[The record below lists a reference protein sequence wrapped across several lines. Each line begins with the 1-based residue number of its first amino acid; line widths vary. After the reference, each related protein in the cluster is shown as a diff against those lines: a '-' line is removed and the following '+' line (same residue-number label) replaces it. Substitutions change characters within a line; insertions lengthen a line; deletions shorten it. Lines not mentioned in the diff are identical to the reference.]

1 MRLSRASRTSSQR
14 LGSNNL
20 TEASAAS
27 SRAARADKAIA
38 AWGSLGGNFKE
49 VFRENKYGY
58 SKEQL
63 RNAAIA
69 CTTQAKALR
78 SLSEE
83 QVATRFANMAPQQL
97 LSIVMLVYPNL
108 NRGNIFNE
116 FALTSP
122 NEAVFFVKPYF
133 APPFIDSK
141 DKMVGRTDLQDGFAD
156 YFSDENLSNDDGKS
170 LIESFEYR
178 QANELANAAN
188 ANLATAGG
196 NTVYGASFQVKQT
209 AVGIF
214 TYKFGYGADGGQEPT
229 GNVPTDCFNQ
239 PLKFTGALNAVVGSE
254 FGEAG
259 EKYIDGYTQVY
270 YNGSDRN
277 LLAIQHPTTKE
288 FLLTADAEK
297 FGIKSVKLE
306 NGQLT
311 LEAKD
316 PNKFKL
322 VANAPAKV
330 DETADKS
337 AEEIVD
343 LIKTYTGMDV
353 TLEEVNAIGKNYKEY
368 KSSFDFNKVAV
379 YEYEFDAENG
389 LTCPIAVSA
398 FGRFNAETDYNG
410 EHLGEVQLKPTMHRF
425 NPRRTSIGVS
435 WTQLTDLILET
446 GYDLDAQSILVEA
459 ASQTIN
465 SQLDYQAVKMAVGL
479 ARTNKLTKGP
489 NKGKPFQVT
498 FDASYSTA
506 TATSGGTKDS
516 YMDNAQTF
524 TSAIATMSSML
535 YNELQRGAIT
545 HLVCGLDVATYIQLL
560 GGYTNKGKQSPAGV
574 YKFGELDGIQ
584 LFVAPTDIIPTNEA
598 LAVYKND
605 RVDNDV
611 AMSFGTLLPLTSTGV
626 IQRKNFYQEVGIATY
641 GDVGVFNK
649 KYLGIIKVTGL
660 KDSVLK

>member
-1 MRLSRASRTSSQR
+1 MRLSRASRTGSQR

-141 DKMVGRTDLQDGFAD
+141 DKMVGRTDLQDGFAE

-178 QANELANAAN
+178 QANELANAA
-188 ANLATAGG
+188 
-196 NTVYGASFQVKQT
+196 QVKAGKVAAADPSST
-209 AVGIF
+209 AYTATLTVTKEVGGTF
-214 TYKFGYGADGGQEPT
+214 KYTFKGDSGYTSGFGNAAD
-229 GNVPTDCFNQ
+229 NK
-239 PLKFTGALNAVVGSE
+239 LKFAGTLNAVVGSE

-277 LLAIQHPTTKE
+277 LLAIQHPSTKE

-297 FGIKSVKLE
+297 FGIKSISLE
-306 NGQLT
+306 NGT
-311 LEAKD
+311 LNITAQTGKTFELMDAAK
-316 PNKFKL
+316 
-322 VANAPAKV
+322 ANV
-330 DETADKS
+330 DVEDTGNS
-337 AEEIVD
+337 AEDIVNV
-343 LIKTYTGMDV
+343 IKEYTGLDV
-353 TLEEVNAIGKNYKEY
+353 SVEEVKSIGTNGKAYTF
-368 KSSFDFNKVAV
+368 SVDFNKAAV
-379 YEYEFDAENG
+379 YKYVDVNG
-389 LTCPIAVSA
+389 ITCPIAVSA

-626 IQRKNFYQEVGIATY
+626 IQRKNFYSEVGIATY

>member
-1 MRLSRASRTSSQR
+1 MRLSRASRTGSQR
-14 LGSNNL
+14 LSSNNL
-20 TEASAAS
+20 TEASAAN

-178 QANELANAAN
+178 QANELANAAQVK
-188 ANLATAGG
+188 AGKVTAADPSATAYTATLTVKKEATGG
-196 NTVYGASFQVKQT
+196 TFEYTFTGSGGYT
-209 AVGIF
+209 AG
-214 TYKFGYGADGGQEPT
+214 FGTAAD
-229 GNVPTDCFNQ
+229 NK
-239 PLKFTGALNAVVGSE
+239 LKFAGALNNVVGSE

-277 LLAIQHPTTKE
+277 LLAIQHPSTKE

-297 FGIKSVKLE
+297 FGIQSISLVGGVVNITAQTGKTFELMDA
-306 NGQLT
+306 
-311 LEAKD
+311 AKAD
-316 PNKFKL
+316 
-322 VANAPAKV
+322 VSPA
-330 DETADKS
+330 ETGKS
-337 AEEIVD
+337 AEEIVGIIKEYTG
-343 LIKTYTGMDV
+343 LEVSAEEVESIGTSGKTYTFSV
-353 TLEEVNAIGKNYKEY
+353 
-368 KSSFDFNKVAV
+368 DFNKAAV
-379 YEYEFDAENG
+379 YKYVDG
-389 LTCPIAVSA
+389 SGITCPIAVSA

-626 IQRKNFYQEVGIATY
+626 IQRKNFYSEVGIATY

>member
-1 MRLSRASRTSSQR
+1 MRLSRASRTGSQR
-14 LGSNNL
+14 LGSNSL
-20 TEASAAS
+20 TEASAAN

-141 DKMVGRTDLQDGFAD
+141 DKMVGRTDLQDGFTD

-188 ANLATAGG
+188 ATAGKVATD
-196 NTVYGASFQVKQT
+196 TVYTAKLTVTKEAGGTFKYSFTGTGYSTGFGT
-209 AVGIF
+209 ADAN
-214 TYKFGYGADGGQEPT
+214 K
-229 GNVPTDCFNQ
+229 
-239 PLKFTGALNAVVGSE
+239 LKFAGALTDIVGSE

-277 LLAIQHPTTKE
+277 LLAIQHPSTKE

-297 FGIKSVKLE
+297 FGIKSISLV
-306 NGQLT
+306 NGVLNITPQEGKT
-311 LEAKD
+311 FE
-316 PNKFKL
+316 L
-322 VANAPAKV
+322 VDAAPSEIQAGSP
-330 DETADKS
+330 ETGKS
-337 AEEIVD
+337 TEEIIEV
-343 LIKTYTGMDV
+343 IKAYTGLDV
-353 TLEEVNAIGKNYKEY
+353 SVEEVESIGTTTGKVYT
-368 KSSFDFNKVAV
+368 SSVDFNKVAM
-379 YEYEFDAENG
+379 YEYGFGNNG
-389 LTCPIAVSA
+389 LTCPIAISA

-626 IQRKNFYQEVGIATY
+626 IQRKNFYSEVGIATY